1 MADVDDDIEQQ
12 FFDPPRRHGVRRA
25 TMVLEMGNEERE
37 AIRKKKG
44 DLSGWLF
51 YEVIVGILVSS
62 VLLVEDIHED
72 DVKEYLYSFL
82 GVNGLIWMLK
92 TYFMYCTIEKR
103 HLAKTEKI
111 DLVLQLS

>member
-1 MADVDDDIEQQ
+1 
-12 FFDPPRRHGVRRA
+12 
-25 TMVLEMGNEERE
+25 MGNEERE

-51 YEVIVGILVSS
+51 YEVIVGILVGS
-62 VLLVEDIHED
+62 VLLVENHLEED
-72 DVKEYLYSFL
+72 VEQYLYAFL
-82 GVNGLIWMLK
+82 GANGLIWFFK

-111 DLVLQLS
+111 DLALQLT